1 MSTTDLFEWVGILL
15 VGAFGLGCVLVGV
28 IGGVVTR
35 DRERKRIAAF
45 MPSDSGT
52 VTKLD
57 LEEMRRHV
65 DLRFN
70 VGGDDDA
77 A

>member
-1 MSTTDLFEWVGILL
+1 MSTVDLLEWVGILL
-15 VGAFGLGCVLVGV
+15 VGAFGLGCVIVGI

-35 DRERKRIAAF
+35 DRERKRISAF
-45 MPSDSGT
+45 NDSGT
-52 VTKLD
+52 VTRLD

-65 DLRFN
+65 DMRFN